1 MKQTEFRQQTELLE
15 NPINT
20 EVFGVYLPDDS
31 LDAISAFQLT
41 DEELK
46 KINETKV
53 IYVKQNVANGFRI
66 LELHAFM
73 KSAGLPISGANWI
86 ALMDEYL
93 LANYIHDLQLR
104 WPGEDVNNT
113 ALKNP
118 YPTFKDFIHV
128 SLGLSKHQIDEGWK
142 KKVVE
147 WEKIAEMHK
156 EVKM

>member
-1 MKQTEFRQQTELLE
+1 MKQIEFRQQTEILE

-20 EVFGVYLPDDS
+20 EAFGVYLPYDS

-53 IYVKQNVANGFRI
+53 IFVKQNVANGFRI

-73 KSAGLPISGANWI
+73 KSARLPISGSNWI
-86 ALMDEYL
+86 SLMNAELIDS
-93 LANYIHDLQLR
+93 YIHDLQLR
-104 WPGEDVNNT
+104 WPGEEVNNT
-113 ALKNP
+113 ALKNT